1 VAKQNKAMKIL
12 VWILAGAAVA
22 AALLVA
28 AFVVI
33 NWAPDRPVSALTA
46 RWAPPPSVFIE
57 VAGMNVHMRDEGVRG
72 DPAPIV
78 LLHGTAASLHT
89 WEGWVEALKSR
100 RRVIRFDLPGFG
112 LSGPSPDGSY
122 TIESYVRFVT
132 AMLEKLGVRHCVL
145 AGNSFGGY
153 VAWATALAQPR
164 LVDKLILV
172 DAGGYPLSTSSLP
185 LGFRIAQWPPFNR
198 VFESTLP
205 RALIETSVRAVYGD
219 PDKVTSALVDRYYEL
234 TLREGNRKALAQRFV
249 QARSGELAARVPELK
264 LPTLILWGG
273 RDSLIPLE
281 AATRFHREISG
292 SKLAIFDNL
301 GHVPHEEDPARTV
314 AAVKD
319 FLGVQ

>member
-1 VAKQNKAMKIL
+1 MKTLI
-12 VWILAGAAVA
+12 WILAGAAVA

-57 VAGMNVHMRDEGVRG
+57 VAGMNVHMRDEGVRD
-72 DPAPIV
+72 DPSPIV
-78 LLHGTAASLHT
+78 LLHGTSASLHT
-89 WEGWVEALKSR
+89 WEGWVEALKTR

-112 LSGPSPDGSY
+112 LTGPSPDGNY

-132 AMLEKLGVRHCVL
+132 AILEKLGVQHCVL

-153 VAWATALAQPR
+153 VAWATALAQPH

-172 DAGGYPLSTSSLP
+172 DTGGYPLSTSSLP
-185 LGFRIAQWPPFNR
+185 LGFRVAQWPLFNR

-205 RALIETSVRAVYGD
+205 RGLIETSVRAVYGD
-219 PDKVTSALVDRYYEL
+219 PNKVTPELVDRYYEL

-273 RDSLIPLE
+273 HDSLIPLE

-292 SKLAIFDNL
+292 SKLVMFDDL
-301 GHVPHEEDPARTV
+301 GHVPHEEDPGRTV

-319 FLGVQ
+319 FFGVQ